1 MADFNPDEVH
11 ECFDESHTARKVT
24 EDLSFTKRPD
34 LTSPAVGNAEINLGG
49 GLRRCS
55 TVRVMKAPK
64 RLLTILLLSASAT
77 FGGEIDDILVKAKA
91 GDMVAQIQAA
101 EMYSS
106 GKGVAKDSKEALAWY
121 QKAAEQGS
129 ADAQLSLGK
138 LYVSGQGVPKNSVEA
153 AKWFLLAAQQGRAVA
168 QIQMARMHLA
178 GAGVMKDYVEAYKWA
193 KLAGAQGDGQAQQIL
208 SFLVPKMTP
217 QQTARAETLVRES
230 LEKKTSDDASK
241 GVPLVAP
248 PLE

>member
-1 MADFNPDEVH
+1 MPTDPEAHKIEI
-11 ECFDESHTARKVT
+11 TLG
-24 EDLSFTKRPD
+24 DLGFW
-34 LTSPAVGNAEINLGG
+34 
-49 GLRRCS
+49 CS
-55 TVRVMKAPK
+55 TVRVMKAPQC
-64 RLLTILLLSASAT
+64 LLTILLLSASAT
-77 FGGEIDDILVKAKA
+77 FGGGIDDILAKAKE
-91 GDMVAQIQAA
+91 GDMVAQMQAA

-106 GKGVAKDSKEALAWY
+106 GKGVAQDSKEALAWY

-138 LYVSGQGVPKNSVEA
+138 LYVSGKGVPKNSVEA

-178 GAGVMKDYVEAYKWA
+178 GAGVMKDYVEACKWA
-193 KLAGAQGDGQAQQIL
+193 RLAEAQGDKQAQQIL
-208 SFLVPKMTP
+208 SFLAPKMTP
-217 QQTARAETLVRES
+217 QQTAKAETLVRET
-230 LEKKTSDDASK
+230 LEKKASDDATK

>member
-1 MADFNPDEVH
+1 
-11 ECFDESHTARKVT
+11 
-24 EDLSFTKRPD
+24 
-34 LTSPAVGNAEINLGG
+34 
-49 GLRRCS
+49 
-55 TVRVMKAPK
+55 
-64 RLLTILLLSASAT
+64 
-77 FGGEIDDILVKAKA
+77 
-91 GDMVAQIQAA
+91 
-101 EMYSS
+101 
-106 GKGVAKDSKEALAWY
+106 LAWY